1 MATASKLTF
10 QPVTPERWPDLET
23 LFGERG
29 ACGGCW
35 CMVWRLKR
43 SVWEEGKGET
53 NKLALRVIVENDER
67 PGVLAYIGGEPVGW
81 CSIAPREDFVALGR
95 SRVLAAVDEIPVWSI
110 SCLFIAKA
118 HRRQG
123 VSVKLI
129 DAAVRFAAKRGAMAV
144 EAYPVE
150 PYSEKMPAAFA
161 WTGVASA
168 FVKAGFV
175 EVARRSAARPILRR
189 DCKNR

>member
-35 CMVWRLKR
+35 CMFWRLKR

-81 CSIAPREDFVALGR
+81 CSIAPREDFGSLGR

>member
-35 CMVWRLKR
+35 CMFWRLKR